1 MLAHADSYVVVPQ
14 GKGGRIAAGTLSPN
28 GVVAPSSTLVPSAPQ
43 KASRA
48 RPRRVAVRRARA
60 TWFAVQPTC
69 PVLAQRRDQLEAVES
84 GVPVSTAYELLVRAA
99 TQPTRVLT
107 TAGTEERGFSAQRL
121 RCKILRNDVEDGALA
136 LIFAIAALSFRDA
149 RPRGTS
155 DVDYTER
162 DDWTLEDLCRHLRFT
177 RGTLHLDTDYVR
189 GRMMKTSVT
198 AWPTG
203 LVEIR
208 TINRHQM
215 ASRWIDLLKGKKHLR
230 LVAGGSPPPRANP
243 SAPTGPA

>member
-1 MLAHADSYVVVPQ
+1 M
-14 GKGGRIAAGTLSPN
+14 
-28 GVVAPSSTLVPSAPQ
+28 
-43 KASRA
+43 
-48 RPRRVAVRRARA
+48 
-60 TWFAVQPTC
+60 
-69 PVLAQRRDQLEAVES
+69 
-84 GVPVSTAYELLVRAA
+84 PVSTAYELLVRAA

-107 TAGTEERGFSAQRL
+107 TEGTEERDYSAQRL

-136 LIFAIAALSFRDA
+136 LIFAIAALSFHDA
-149 RPRGTS
+149 RPRGAS
-155 DVDYTER
+155 DVDYAER
-162 DDWTLEDLCRHLRFT
+162 DDWTLEDLCQHLHFT

-198 AWPTG
+198 VWPTG

-230 LVAGGSPPPRANP
+230 LVSGGSPPSRANP
-243 SAPTGPA
+243 CAPTGPA

>member
-1 MLAHADSYVVVPQ
+1 M
-14 GKGGRIAAGTLSPN
+14 
-28 GVVAPSSTLVPSAPQ
+28 
-43 KASRA
+43 
-48 RPRRVAVRRARA
+48 
-60 TWFAVQPTC
+60 
-69 PVLAQRRDQLEAVES
+69 
-84 GVPVSTAYELLVRAA
+84 PVSTAYELLVRAA

-107 TAGTEERGFSAQRL
+107 TEGTEERECSAQRL
-121 RCKILRNDVEDGALA
+121 RCKILRDDVEDGALA
-136 LIFAIAALSFRDA
+136 LIFAIAALSFDDA

-155 DVDYTER
+155 DVDYAER
-162 DDWTLEDLCRHLRFT
+162 DDWTLEDLCRHLHFT

-189 GRMMKTSVT
+189 GRMMKTSVSV
-198 AWPTG
+198 WPTG

-230 LVAGGSPPPRANP
+230 LVSGGSPPPRANP